1 MKTLTETE
9 QKMLDELRE
18 KAQTV
23 LDYMQRNGMMEFY
36 RVGLDIRP
44 DFKGKPCIHVDATTK
59 DGNEY
64 RSAIMYQFQ
73 YSDMEWTINVSEWK
87 DKENE

>member
-1 MKTLTETE
+1 MRTLTEAE
-9 QKMLDELRE
+9 QKMFGELRE
-18 KAQTV
+18 KALTI

-44 DFKGKPCIHVDATTK
+44 DFNGKPYVSIDATTK

-64 RSAIMYQFQ
+64 RSASMSQFQ
-73 YSDMEWTINVSEWK
+73 YSDMEWTTNVAEWRG
-87 DKENE
+87 KENE

>member
-23 LDYMQRNGMMEFY
+23 LDYMQRNGMMNFH
-36 RVGLDIRP
+36 RVGFDIAP
-44 DFKGKPCIHVDATTK
+44 DFKGRPHIHINAITHNGTD
-59 DGNEY
+59 Y
-64 RSAIMYQFQ
+64 RSASMYQFQ
-73 YSDMEWTINVSEWK
+73 YQDMEWTTNVTKWK
-87 DKENE
+87 GKEE

>member
-23 LDYMQRNGMMEFY
+23 LDYMQRNGMMHFH
-36 RVGLDIRP
+36 RVGLDVTP
-44 DFKGKPCIHVDATTK
+44 DYNGKPHITVDVTTEK
-59 DGNEY
+59 GNE
-64 RSAIMYQFQ
+64 RRIASMYQFQ
-73 YSDMEWTINVSEWK
+73 YSDMEWTTNVTEWK
-87 DKENE
+87 GEEE

>member
-1 MKTLTETE
+1 MKTLTEAE

-23 LDYMQRNGMMEFY
+23 LDYMQRNGMMHFH
-36 RVGLDIRP
+36 RVGLDITP
-44 DFKGKPCIHVDATTK
+44 DYNGKPHITVDATTK

-64 RSAIMYQFQ
+64 RSASMYQFLFQ
-73 YSDMEWTINVSEWK
+73 DTIWTTNITEWK
-87 DKENE
+87 GEEE

>member
-36 RVGLDIRP
+36 RVGLDINP
-44 DFKGKPCIHVDATTK
+44 NFKGKPCISVDATTK

-64 RSAIMYQFQ
+64 RSASMSQFQ

>member
-23 LDYMQRNGMMEFY
+23 LDYMQRNDMMNFH
-36 RVGLDIRP
+36 RVGFDIAP
-44 DFKGKPCIHVDATTK
+44 DFKGEPCITLFAITK
-59 DGNEY
+59 EGCEC
-64 RSAIMYQFQ
+64 RSASMSQFQ
-73 YSDMEWTINVSEWK
+73 YLDMEWTTNISNWK
-87 DKENE
+87 GLENE